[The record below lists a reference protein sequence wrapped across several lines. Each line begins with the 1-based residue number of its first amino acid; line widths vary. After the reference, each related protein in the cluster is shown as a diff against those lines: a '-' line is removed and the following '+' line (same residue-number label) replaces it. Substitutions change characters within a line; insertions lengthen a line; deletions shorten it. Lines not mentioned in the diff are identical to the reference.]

1 MSEVINKVDHEF
13 WRPPLVAGPVA
24 ASSVAAA
31 CGCGTEFMVG
41 AGFCHACGSPRQLQ
55 DSPSQSSW
63 IDVLQFLNVLQ
74 FQNIKTKLGLPTAS
88 LIAFLLGVGCLLGAL
103 VTGFVF
109 SAENFADFQAIQLWR
124 MEWLLGA
131 VAAFVAAILFKKSP
145 TEK

>member
-13 WRPPLVAGPVA
+13 WRPPLVVGPA
-24 ASSVAAA
+24 ASSSMAAA

-41 AGFCHACGSPRQLQ
+41 AGFCHACGSPRQEQ

-63 IDVLQFLNVLQ
+63 IEVLQFLNVLQ

-88 LIAFLLGVGCLLGAL
+88 LIAFLVGVGCLLGAL
-103 VTGFVF
+103 VTGFVY

-124 MEWLLGA
+124 MEWLIGA
-131 VAAFVAAILFKKSP
+131 VAAFVAAILLKKSP
-145 TEK
+145 AEK